1 MGEKQVKDRP
11 AGDGLQA
18 FTRHVLQDLRAL
30 EQIIA
35 DGMIESDVQRIGAE
49 QELFLVHRNWRPA
62 LKAYEMLAALDDPQ
76 FTTELGLFNLE
87 CNLQPR
93 VLGGPCLTEM
103 QTELEGLVD
112 KARRAAAAL
121 DLEVVLIGILP
132 TLRKSDLGI
141 ESMTPEPRYHALSDA
156 LNELRGGDYEFHI
169 KGTDELIVRHHT
181 VMLEACNTSFQTH
194 LQVGPQDFPNA
205 YNIAQT
211 VAAPIIAASCNS
223 PLLFGRR
230 LWHETRI
237 ALFQQSIDT
246 RSSIDHLRE
255 RSPRVTFGRDW
266 VKRSVLELYRED
278 VARFRALLGAHLD
291 EDPFAVLQ
299 AGGIPRLK
307 ALTMHNS
314 TVYRWNRAC
323 YGITAG
329 KPHLRIENRVMPSG
343 PSLPDAMANAA
354 LWFGVMKGLCDRYD
368 DITQVM
374 QFADAKSNFNTAAT
388 LGLRAQF
395 SWLEGEIIPAQTL
408 ICDRLI
414 PMAETALKA
423 HGIDAA
429 DVDRCLGIVDRRVRQ
444 GLTGAEWQL
453 RSYAAL
459 PGRGTMSEKL
469 NAITGATVARQKS
482 GKPVAEWDLAR
493 IEEGGGWKHTFATV
507 EQYMTTDLFTVH
519 EDEPVELVANL
530 MDWERIRHVPVEDNE
545 HRLVGLVSYRMLLR
559 ILAEGHVTE
568 RQQRMAVREI
578 MRQGKDL
585 ATIPPETTTIE
596 AIRLMR
602 ERRVGCLPVV
612 RDGTLVGIVTQ
623 RDFMDVARDLLEA
636 KLAGDGGA
644 G

>member
-1 MGEKQVKDRP
+1 MGEKQVADRP
-11 AGDGLQA
+11 AGEGLQA
-18 FTRHVLQDLRAL
+18 FTRHVLHDLRAL

-49 QELFLVHRNWRPA
+49 QELFLVHRSWRPA
-62 LKAYEMLAALDDPQ
+62 LKAYEMLAALDDKQ

-93 VLGGPCLTEM
+93 LFGGRCLAEM
-103 QTELEGLVD
+103 QTELEGLVA
-112 KARRAAAAL
+112 KARKAADAL
-121 DLEVVLIGILP
+121 DLELVLIGILP
-132 TLRKSDLGI
+132 TLRKSDLGM

-156 LNELRGGDYEFHI
+156 LNQLRGGDYEFHI

-211 VAAPIIAASCNS
+211 AAAPIIAAACNS

-266 VKRSVLELYRED
+266 VRRSVLELYRED
-278 VARFRALLGAHLD
+278 VARFRALLGTHLD
-291 EDPFAVLQ
+291 EDPFAVLE

-323 YGITAG
+323 YGITDG
-329 KPHLRIENRVMPSG
+329 RPHLRIENRVMPAG

-354 LWFGVMKGLCDRYD
+354 LWFGVMKGLCDRYS
-368 DITQVM
+368 DITRVM
-374 QFADAKSNFNTAAT
+374 QFADAKSN
-388 LGLRAQF
+388 
-395 SWLEGEIIPAQTL
+395 
-408 ICDRLI
+408 RLI
-414 PMAETALKA
+414 PLAETALKA
-423 HGIDAA
+423 HGVDAS

-459 PGRGTMSEKL
+459 PRRGTMSEKL
-469 NAITGATVARQKS
+469 NAVTGATVARQKS
-482 GKPVAEWDLAR
+482 GKPVADWDLAR

-578 MRQGKDL
+578 MRQGDNL

-623 RDFMDVARDLLEA
+623 GDFMDVARDLLEA

-644 G
+644 